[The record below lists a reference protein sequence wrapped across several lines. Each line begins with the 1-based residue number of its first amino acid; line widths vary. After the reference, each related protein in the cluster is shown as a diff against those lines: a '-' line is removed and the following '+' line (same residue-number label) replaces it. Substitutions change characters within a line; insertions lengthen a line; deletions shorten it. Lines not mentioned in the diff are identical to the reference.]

1 MSKDPDESRRLVW
14 NRCLH
19 YSGHGVSGVDNRGSW
34 RDRPTESASHAGRRP
49 HDRPGNAG
57 LGVWD
62 MTVLF
67 TAWDY
72 QVTAI
77 ELASVVLALL
87 GIALGIVGTRW
98 MWPPYFLSSLLYGW
112 LFVQWH
118 LYASAGMQVVFLA
131 AAVWGWFTWGTEG
144 VRVPGQL
151 SARQRWLG
159 AGGVVLAWVVLAPLL
174 QMIGG
179 VATWGDAFMLVGSIA
194 AQLLM
199 VLAKVEAW
207 PIWVLV
213 NLVGTGLYA
222 SQGLYFTA
230 SFYAILIV
238 MALIGWRT
246 WFQRTD
252 CEAEDNDQVA
262 TQVVG
267 APQAPGHLVG
277 DGTDAGS
284 AR

>member
-1 MSKDPDESRRLVW
+1 
-14 NRCLH
+14 
-19 YSGHGVSGVDNRGSW
+19 
-34 RDRPTESASHAGRRP
+34 
-49 HDRPGNAG
+49 
-57 LGVWD
+57 

-72 QVTAI
+72 QVTLI
-77 ELASVVLALL
+77 EFASVVLALL

-131 AAVWGWFTWGTEG
+131 AAVWGWFTWGAEG
-144 VRVPGQL
+144 VRVPGEL
-151 SARQRWLG
+151 SARHRWLG
-159 AGGVVLAWVVLAPLL
+159 AASVLVAWVVLAPLL

-179 VATWGDAFMLVGSIA
+179 VATWGDAFMLVGSVA

-199 VLAKVEAW
+199 VFAKVEAW
-207 PIWVLV
+207 PMWVLV

-222 SQGLYFTA
+222 SQGLFFT
-230 SFYAILIV
+230 SIFYAILIV

-246 WFQRTD
+246 WLGRTEVSD
-252 CEAEDNDQVA
+252 ERPVA
-262 TQVVG
+262 VTV
-267 APQAPGHLVG
+267 
-277 DGTDAGS
+277 
-284 AR
+284 